1 MADFKSRNGMNEVE
15 YNELQNEMDRL
26 ANIKW
31 QGYAKTIKEV
41 GVSYLGAVAQS
52 AKLRHSLY
60 HKVSTYGIYLAS
72 ANLSGFNVCPNSEY
86 CKDNCL
92 NGSGHNRLDRLSKKG
107 SIDRSRII
115 KTRLFFA
122 NREVFMRIMIHEIEK
137 ERKKAEKNGTFFSI
151 RLNCTSDI
159 NPIAFTLEGK
169 NILEIFPD
177 VQFYDY
183 TKVPSRIAVADKYS
197 NYDITWSID
206 GSEKNREIGLEF
218 LKNGGR
224 VAVVYGE
231 NDMPK
236 TWYGYEC
243 GNGDETDYRPSDIA
257 PVCALKFKKTANNY
271 VNGKFTLPNIAFIV
285 TRENKNVIW

>member
-159 NPIAFTLEGK
+159 NPIAFTLDGK

-183 TKVPSRIAVADKYS
+183 TKVPSRIAVAEKYS

>member
-1 MADFKSRNGMNEVE
+1 MAVFKPTNGMNEVE
-15 YNELQNEMDRL
+15 YNEFQNEMNRL

-31 QGYAKTIKEV
+31 KGYDKTIKEV

-72 ANLSGFNVCPNSEY
+72 ADLSGFNVCPNSEY

-92 NGSGHNRLDRLSKKG
+92 NGSGHNMVNRLSKKG
-107 SIDRSRII
+107 TIDRSRTI
-115 KTRLFFA
+115 KTRLLFA
-122 NREVFMRIMIHEIEK
+122 NKEVFMRIMIHEIEK
-137 ERKKAEKNGTFFSI
+137 ERKKAENNGTFFSI

-159 NPIAFTLEGK
+159 NPIAFTLNGK

-177 VQFYDY
+177 IQFYDY
-183 TKVPSRIAVADKYS
+183 TKVLNRIALAKKYS

-206 GSEKNREIGLEF
+206 GSEKNREIGLEL

-243 GNGDETDYRPSDIA
+243 CNGDETDYRPSDIA

-271 VNGKFTLPNIAFIV
+271 VNGKFKLPNIAFIV
-285 TRENKNVIW
+285 TRENKNAIW

>member
-1 MADFKSRNGMNEVE
+1 MADFKSTNGMNEVE
-15 YNELQNEMDRL
+15 YNEFQNEMNRL

-31 QGYAKTIKEV
+31 KGYDKTIKEV

-72 ANLSGFNVCPNSEY
+72 ADLSGFNVCPNSEY

-92 NGSGHNRLDRLSKKG
+92 NGSGHNRVNRLSKKDT
-107 SIDRSRII
+107 IDRSRTI
-115 KTRLFFA
+115 KTRLLFA
-122 NREVFMRIMIHEIEK
+122 NKEVFMRIMIHEIEK
-137 ERKKAEKNGTFFSI
+137 ERKKAENNGTFFSI

-159 NPIAFTLEGK
+159 NPIAFTLNGK

-177 VQFYDY
+177 IQFYDY
-183 TKVPSRIAVADKYS
+183 TKVLNRIALAKKYS

-206 GSEKNREIGLEF
+206 GSEKNREIGLEL

-243 GNGDETDYRPSDIA
+243 CNGDETDYRPSDIA

-285 TRENKNVIW
+285 TRENKNAIW

>member
-92 NGSGHNRLDRLSKKG
+92 NGSGHNRLDRISKKG

>member
-31 QGYAKTIKEV
+31 QGYAKTIKEI

>member
-1 MADFKSRNGMNEVE
+1 MADFKPTNGMNEVE
-15 YNELQNEMDRL
+15 YNEFQNEMNRL

-31 QGYAKTIKEV
+31 KGYDKTIKEV

-72 ANLSGFNVCPNSEY
+72 ADLSGFNVCPNSEY

-92 NGSGHNRLDRLSKKG
+92 NGSGHNMVNRLSKKDT
-107 SIDRSRII
+107 IDRSRTI
-115 KTRLFFA
+115 KTRLLFA
-122 NREVFMRIMIHEIEK
+122 NKEVFMRIMIHEIEK
-137 ERKKAEKNGTFFSI
+137 ERKKAENNGTFFSI

-159 NPIAFTLEGK
+159 NPIAFTLNGK

-177 VQFYDY
+177 IQFYDY
-183 TKVPSRIAVADKYS
+183 TKVLNRIALAKKYS

-206 GSEKNREIGLEF
+206 GSEKNREIGLEL

-243 GNGDETDYRPSDIA
+243 CNGDETDYRPSDIA

-271 VNGKFTLPNIAFIV
+271 VNGKFTLPNIAFIL
-285 TRENKNVIW
+285 TRENKNAIW

>member
-1 MADFKSRNGMNEVE
+1 MAVFKPTNGMNEVE
-15 YNELQNEMDRL
+15 YNEFQNEMNRL

-31 QGYAKTIKEV
+31 KGYDKTIKEV

-72 ANLSGFNVCPNSEY
+72 ADLSGFNVCPNSEY

-107 SIDRSRII
+107 TIDRSRTI
-115 KTRLFFA
+115 KTRLLFA
-122 NREVFMRIMIHEIEK
+122 NKEVFMRIMIHEIEK
-137 ERKKAEKNGTFFSI
+137 ERKKAENNGTFFSI

-159 NPIAFTLEGK
+159 NPIAFTLNGK

-177 VQFYDY
+177 IQFYDY
-183 TKVPSRIAVADKYS
+183 TKVLNRIALAKKYS

-206 GSEKNREIGLEF
+206 GSEKNREIGLEL

-243 GNGDETDYRPSDIA
+243 CNGDEPDYRPSDIA

-285 TRENKNVIW
+285 TRENKNAIW

>member
-72 ANLSGFNVCPNSEY
+72 ADLSGFNVCPNSEY

-92 NGSGHNRLDRLSKKG
+92 NGSGHNMVNRLSKKG
-107 SIDRSRII
+107 TIDRSRTI
-115 KTRLFFA
+115 KTRLLFA
-122 NREVFMRIMIHEIEK
+122 NKEVFMRIMIHEIEK
-137 ERKKAEKNGTFFSI
+137 ERKKAENNGTFFSI

-159 NPIAFTLEGK
+159 NPIAFTLNGK

-177 VQFYDY
+177 IQFYDY
-183 TKVPSRIAVADKYS
+183 TKVLNRIALAKKYS

-206 GSEKNREIGLEF
+206 GSEKNREIGLEL

-243 GNGDETDYRPSDIA
+243 CNGDETDYRPSDIA

-285 TRENKNVIW
+285 TRENKNAIW

>member
-1 MADFKSRNGMNEVE
+1 MNEVE
-15 YNELQNEMDRL
+15 YNEFQNEMNRL

-31 QGYAKTIKEV
+31 KGYDKTIKEV

-72 ANLSGFNVCPNSEY
+72 ADLSGFNVCPNSEY

-92 NGSGHNRLDRLSKKG
+92 NGSGHNRVNRLSKKDT
-107 SIDRSRII
+107 IDRSRTI
-115 KTRLFFA
+115 KTRLLFA
-122 NREVFMRIMIHEIEK
+122 NKEVFMRIMIHEIEK
-137 ERKKAEKNGTFFSI
+137 ERKKAENNGTFFSI

-159 NPIAFTLEGK
+159 NPIAFTLNGK

-177 VQFYDY
+177 IQFYDY
-183 TKVPSRIAVADKYS
+183 TKVLNRIALAKKYS

-206 GSEKNREIGLEF
+206 GSEKNREIGLEL

-243 GNGDETDYRPSDIA
+243 CNGDETDYRPSDIA

-271 VNGKFTLPNIAFIV
+271 VNGKFTLPNIAFIL
-285 TRENKNVIW
+285 TRENKNAIW

>member
-159 NPIAFTLEGK
+159 NPIAFTLDGK

-183 TKVPSRIAVADKYS
+183 TKVPSRIAVAEKYS

-271 VNGKFTLPNIAFIV
+271 VNGKFTLPNIAFIL
-285 TRENKNVIW
+285 TRENKNAIW

>member
-1 MADFKSRNGMNEVE
+1 MADFKPTNGMNEVE
-15 YNELQNEMDRL
+15 YNEFQNEMNRL

-31 QGYAKTIKEV
+31 KGYDKTIKEV

-72 ANLSGFNVCPNSEY
+72 ADLSGFNVCPNSEY

-92 NGSGHNRLDRLSKKG
+92 NGSGHNRVNRLSKKDT
-107 SIDRSRII
+107 IDRSRTI
-115 KTRLFFA
+115 KTRLLFA
-122 NREVFMRIMIHEIEK
+122 NKEVFMRIMIHEIEK
-137 ERKKAEKNGTFFSI
+137 ERKKAENNGTFFSI

-159 NPIAFTLEGK
+159 NPIAFTLNGK

-177 VQFYDY
+177 IQFYDY
-183 TKVPSRIAVADKYS
+183 TKVLNRIALAKKYS

-206 GSEKNREIGLEF
+206 GSEKNREIGLEL

-243 GNGDETDYRPSDIA
+243 CNGDETDYRPSDIA

-271 VNGKFTLPNIAFIV
+271 VNGKFTLPNIAFIL

>member
-92 NGSGHNRLDRLSKKG
+92 NGSGHNRLDRISKKG

-183 TKVPSRIAVADKYS
+183 TKVPSRIAVAEKYS

-257 PVCALKFKKTANNY
+257 QVCALKFKKTANNY
-271 VNGKFTLPNIAFIV
+271 VNGKFTLPNIAFIL
-285 TRENKNVIW
+285 TRENKNAIW

>member
-1 MADFKSRNGMNEVE
+1 MADFKPTNGMNEVE
-15 YNELQNEMDRL
+15 YNEFQNEMNRL

-31 QGYAKTIKEV
+31 KGYDKTIKEV

-60 HKVSTYGIYLAS
+60 HKVSTYGICLAS
-72 ANLSGFNVCPNSEY
+72 ADLSGFNVCPNSEY

-92 NGSGHNRLDRLSKKG
+92 NGSGHNMVDRLSKKG
-107 SIDRSRII
+107 SIDRSRTI
-115 KTRLFFA
+115 KTRLLFA
-122 NREVFMRIMIHEIEK
+122 NKEVFMRIMIHEIEK
-137 ERKKAEKNGTFFSI
+137 ERKKAENNGTFFSI

-159 NPIAFTLEGK
+159 NPIAFTLNGK

-177 VQFYDY
+177 IQFYDY
-183 TKVPSRIAVADKYS
+183 TKVLNRIALAKKYS

-206 GSEKNREIGLEF
+206 GSEKNREIGLEL

-243 GNGDETDYRPSDIA
+243 CNGDETDYRPSDIA

-285 TRENKNVIW
+285 TRENKNAIW

>member
-1 MADFKSRNGMNEVE
+1 MAVFKPTNGMNEVE
-15 YNELQNEMDRL
+15 YNEFQNEMNRL

-31 QGYAKTIKEV
+31 KGYDKTIKEV

-72 ANLSGFNVCPNSEY
+72 ADLSGFNVCPNSEY

-92 NGSGHNRLDRLSKKG
+92 NGSGHNMVNRLSKKG
-107 SIDRSRII
+107 TIDRSRTI
-115 KTRLFFA
+115 KTRLLFA
-122 NREVFMRIMIHEIEK
+122 NKEVFMRIMIHEIEK
-137 ERKKAEKNGTFFSI
+137 ERKKAENNGTFFSI

-159 NPIAFTLEGK
+159 NPIAFTLNGK

-177 VQFYDY
+177 IQFYDY
-183 TKVPSRIAVADKYS
+183 TKVLNRIALAKKYS

-206 GSEKNREIGLEF
+206 GSEKNREIGLEL

-243 GNGDETDYRPSDIA
+243 CNGDETDYRPSDIA

-285 TRENKNVIW
+285 TRENKNAIW

>member
-1 MADFKSRNGMNEVE
+1 MAVFKPTNGMNEVE
-15 YNELQNEMDRL
+15 YNEFQNEMNRL

-31 QGYAKTIKEV
+31 KGYDKTIKEV

-72 ANLSGFNVCPNSEY
+72 ADLSGFNVCPNSEY

-92 NGSGHNRLDRLSKKG
+92 NGSGHNRVDRLSKKG
-107 SIDRSRII
+107 TIDRSRTI
-115 KTRLFFA
+115 KTRLLFA
-122 NREVFMRIMIHEIEK
+122 NKEVFMRIMIHEIEK
-137 ERKKAEKNGTFFSI
+137 ERKKAENNGTFFSI

-159 NPIAFTLEGK
+159 NPIAFTLNGK

-177 VQFYDY
+177 IQFYDY
-183 TKVPSRIAVADKYS
+183 TKVLNRIALAKKYS

-206 GSEKNREIGLEF
+206 GSEKNREIGLE
-218 LKNGGR
+218 LSKNGGR

-243 GNGDETDYRPSDIA
+243 CNGDETDYRPSDIA

-285 TRENKNVIW
+285 TRENKNAIW

>member
-52 AKLRHSLY
+52 AKLRHSFY

-72 ANLSGFNVCPNSEY
+72 AILSGFNVCPNSEY

-92 NGSGHNRLDRLSKKG
+92 NGSGHNRLDRLSKKNY
-107 SIDRSRII
+107 IDRSRII

-137 ERKKAEKNGTFFSI
+137 ERKKAEKNGTFF
-151 RLNCTSDI
+151 
-159 NPIAFTLEGK
+159 
-169 NILEIFPD
+169 
-177 VQFYDY
+177 
-183 TKVPSRIAVADKYS
+183 
-197 NYDITWSID
+197 
-206 GSEKNREIGLEF
+206 
-218 LKNGGR
+218 
-224 VAVVYGE
+224 
-231 NDMPK
+231 
-236 TWYGYEC
+236 
-243 GNGDETDYRPSDIA
+243 
-257 PVCALKFKKTANNY
+257 
-271 VNGKFTLPNIAFIV
+271 
-285 TRENKNVIW
+285 

>member
-1 MADFKSRNGMNEVE
+1 MADFKSTNGMNEVE
-15 YNELQNEMDRL
+15 YNEFQNEMNRL

-31 QGYAKTIKEV
+31 KGYDKTIKEV

-60 HKVSTYGIYLAS
+60 HNVSTYGIYLAS
-72 ANLSGFNVCPNSEY
+72 ADLSGFNVCPNSEY

-92 NGSGHNRLDRLSKKG
+92 NGSGHNRVNRLSKKDT
-107 SIDRSRII
+107 IDRSRTI
-115 KTRLFFA
+115 KTRLLFA
-122 NREVFMRIMIHEIEK
+122 NKEVFMRIMIHEIEK
-137 ERKKAEKNGTFFSI
+137 ERKKAENNGTFFSI

-159 NPIAFTLEGK
+159 NPIAFTLNGK

-177 VQFYDY
+177 IQFYDY
-183 TKVPSRIAVADKYS
+183 TKVLNRIALAKKYS

-206 GSEKNREIGLEF
+206 GSEKNREIGLEL

-243 GNGDETDYRPSDIA
+243 CNGDETDYRPSDIA

>member
-183 TKVPSRIAVADKYS
+183 TKVPSRIAVAEKYS

-243 GNGDETDYRPSDIA
+243 CNGDETDYRPSDIA

-271 VNGKFTLPNIAFIV
+271 VNGKFTLPNIAFIL
-285 TRENKNVIW
+285 TRENKNAIW

>member
-1 MADFKSRNGMNEVE
+1 MADFKPTNGMNEVE
-15 YNELQNEMDRL
+15 YNEFQNEMNRL

-31 QGYAKTIKEV
+31 KGYDKTIKEV

-72 ANLSGFNVCPNSEY
+72 ADLSGFNVCPNSEY

-107 SIDRSRII
+107 TIDRSRTI
-115 KTRLFFA
+115 KTRLLFA
-122 NREVFMRIMIHEIEK
+122 NKEVFMRIMIHEIEK
-137 ERKKAEKNGTFFSI
+137 ERKKAENNGTFFSI

-159 NPIAFTLEGK
+159 NPIAFTLNGK

-177 VQFYDY
+177 IQFYDY
-183 TKVPSRIAVADKYS
+183 TKVLNRIALAKKYS

-206 GSEKNREIGLEF
+206 GSEKNREIGLEL

-243 GNGDETDYRPSDIA
+243 CNGDETDYRPSDIA

-285 TRENKNVIW
+285 TRENKNAIW

>member
-92 NGSGHNRLDRLSKKG
+92 NGSGHNRLDRISKKG
-107 SIDRSRII
+107 YIDRSRII

-183 TKVPSRIAVADKYS
+183 TKVPSRIAVAEKYS

-231 NDMPK
+231 NDMLK

>member
-1 MADFKSRNGMNEVE
+1 MADFKPTNGMNEVE
-15 YNELQNEMDRL
+15 YNEFQNEMNRL

-31 QGYAKTIKEV
+31 KGYDKTIKEV
-41 GVSYLGAVAQS
+41 GVSYLGAVSQS

-72 ANLSGFNVCPNSEY
+72 ADLSGFNVCPNSEY

-92 NGSGHNRLDRLSKKG
+92 NGSGHNRVDRLSKKG
-107 SIDRSRII
+107 TIDRSRTI
-115 KTRLFFA
+115 KTILLFA
-122 NREVFMRIMIHEIEK
+122 NKEEFMRIMIHEIEK
-137 ERKKAEKNGTFFSI
+137 ERKKAENNGTFFSI

-159 NPIAFTLEGK
+159 NPIAFTLNGK

-177 VQFYDY
+177 IQFYDY
-183 TKVPSRIAVADKYS
+183 TKVLNRIALAKKYS

-206 GSEKNREIGLEF
+206 GSEKNREIGLEL

-243 GNGDETDYRPSDIA
+243 CNGDETDYRPSDIA

-285 TRENKNVIW
+285 TRENKNAIW

>member
-31 QGYAKTIKEV
+31 KGYDKTIKEV

-72 ANLSGFNVCPNSEY
+72 ADLSGFNVCPNSEY

-92 NGSGHNRLDRLSKKG
+92 NGSGHNRVDRLSKKG
-107 SIDRSRII
+107 TIDRSRTI
-115 KTRLFFA
+115 KTRLLFA
-122 NREVFMRIMIHEIEK
+122 NKEVFMRIMIHEIEK
-137 ERKKAEKNGTFFSI
+137 ERKKAENNGTFFSI

-159 NPIAFTLEGK
+159 NPIAFTLNGK

-177 VQFYDY
+177 IQFYDY
-183 TKVPSRIAVADKYS
+183 TKVLNRIALAKKYS

-206 GSEKNREIGLEF
+206 GSEKNREIGLEL

-243 GNGDETDYRPSDIA
+243 CNGDETDYRPSDIA

-285 TRENKNVIW
+285 TRENKNAIW

>member
-1 MADFKSRNGMNEVE
+1 MADFKPTNGMNEVE
-15 YNELQNEMDRL
+15 YNEFQNEMNRL

-31 QGYAKTIKEV
+31 KGYDKTIKEV

-72 ANLSGFNVCPNSEY
+72 ADLSGFNVCPNSEY

-92 NGSGHNRLDRLSKKG
+92 NGSGHNRVDRLSKKG
-107 SIDRSRII
+107 TIDRSRTI
-115 KTRLFFA
+115 KTRLLFA
-122 NREVFMRIMIHEIEK
+122 NKEVFMRIMIHEIEK
-137 ERKKAEKNGTFFSI
+137 ERKKAENNGTFFSI

-159 NPIAFTLEGK
+159 NPIAFTLNGK

-177 VQFYDY
+177 IQFYDY
-183 TKVPSRIAVADKYS
+183 TKVINRIALAKKYS

-206 GSEKNREIGLEF
+206 GSEKSREIGLEL

-243 GNGDETDYRPSDIA
+243 CNGDETDYRPSDIA

-285 TRENKNVIW
+285 TRENKNAIW

>member
-1 MADFKSRNGMNEVE
+1 MADFKSTNGMNEVE
-15 YNELQNEMDRL
+15 YNEFQNEMNRL

-31 QGYAKTIKEV
+31 KGYDKTIKEV

-72 ANLSGFNVCPNSEY
+72 ADLSGFNVCPNSEY

-92 NGSGHNRLDRLSKKG
+92 NGSGHNRIDRLSKKG
-107 SIDRSRII
+107 TIDRSRTI
-115 KTRLFFA
+115 KTRLLFA
-122 NREVFMRIMIHEIEK
+122 NKEVFMRIMIHEIEK
-137 ERKKAEKNGTFFSI
+137 ERKKAENNGTFFSI

-159 NPIAFTLEGK
+159 NPIAFTLNGK

-177 VQFYDY
+177 IQFYDY
-183 TKVPSRIAVADKYS
+183 TKVLNRIALAKKYS

-206 GSEKNREIGLEF
+206 GSEKNREIGLEL

-243 GNGDETDYRPSDIA
+243 CNGDETDYRPSDIA

-285 TRENKNVIW
+285 TRENKNAIW

>member
-92 NGSGHNRLDRLSKKG
+92 NGSGHNRLDRLSKKNY
-107 SIDRSRII
+107 IDRSRII

>member
-1 MADFKSRNGMNEVE
+1 MADFKPTNGMNEVE
-15 YNELQNEMDRL
+15 YNEFQNEMNRL

-31 QGYAKTIKEV
+31 KGYAKTIKEV

-72 ANLSGFNVCPNSEY
+72 ADLSGFNVCPNSEY

-92 NGSGHNRLDRLSKKG
+92 NGSGHNMVDRLSKKG
-107 SIDRSRII
+107 TIDRSRTI
-115 KTRLFFA
+115 KTRLLFA
-122 NREVFMRIMIHEIEK
+122 NKEVFMRIMIHEIEK
-137 ERKKAEKNGTFFSI
+137 ERKKAENNGTFFSI

-159 NPIAFTLEGK
+159 NPIAFTLNGK

-177 VQFYDY
+177 IQFYDY
-183 TKVPSRIAVADKYS
+183 TKVLNRIALAKKYS

-206 GSEKNREIGLEF
+206 GSEKNREIGLEL

-243 GNGDETDYRPSDIA
+243 CNGDETDYRPSDIA

-285 TRENKNVIW
+285 TRENKNAIW

>member
-1 MADFKSRNGMNEVE
+1 MAVFKPTNGMNEVE
-15 YNELQNEMDRL
+15 YNEFQNEMNRL

-31 QGYAKTIKEV
+31 KGYDKTSKEG

-72 ANLSGFNVCPNSEY
+72 ADLSGFNVCPNSEY

-92 NGSGHNRLDRLSKKG
+92 NGSGHNMVDRLSKKG
-107 SIDRSRII
+107 TIDRSRTI
-115 KTRLFFA
+115 KTRLLFA
-122 NREVFMRIMIHEIEK
+122 NKEVFMRIMIHEIEK
-137 ERKKAEKNGTFFSI
+137 ERKKAENNGTFFSI

-159 NPIAFTLEGK
+159 NPIAFTLNGK

-177 VQFYDY
+177 IQFYDY
-183 TKVPSRIAVADKYS
+183 TKVLNRIALAKKYS

-206 GSEKNREIGLEF
+206 GSEKNREIGLEL

-243 GNGDETDYRPSDIA
+243 CNGDETDYRPSDIA

-271 VNGKFTLPNIAFIV
+271 VNGKFTLPNIAFID
-285 TRENKNVIW
+285 TRENKNAIW

>member
-1 MADFKSRNGMNEVE
+1 MADFKPTNGMNEVE
-15 YNELQNEMDRL
+15 YNEFQNEMNRL

-31 QGYAKTIKEV
+31 KGYDKTIKEV

-72 ANLSGFNVCPNSEY
+72 ADLSGFNVCPNSEY

-92 NGSGHNRLDRLSKKG
+92 NGSGHNRVDRLSKKG
-107 SIDRSRII
+107 TIDRSRTI
-115 KTRLFFA
+115 KTRLLFA
-122 NREVFMRIMIHEIEK
+122 NKEVFMRIMIHEIEK
-137 ERKKAEKNGTFFSI
+137 ERKKAENNGTFFSI

-159 NPIAFTLEGK
+159 NPIAFTLNGK

-177 VQFYDY
+177 IQFYDY
-183 TKVPSRIAVADKYS
+183 TKVLNRIALAKKYS

-206 GSEKNREIGLEF
+206 GSEKNREIGLEL

-243 GNGDETDYRPSDIA
+243 CNGDETDYRPSDIA

-271 VNGKFTLPNIAFIV
+271 VNGKFRLPNIAFIV
-285 TRENKNVIW
+285 TRENKNAVW

>member
-1 MADFKSRNGMNEVE
+1 MADFKPTNGMNEVE
-15 YNELQNEMDRL
+15 YNEFQNEMNRL

-31 QGYAKTIKEV
+31 KGYDKTIKEV

-72 ANLSGFNVCPNSEY
+72 ADLSGFNVCPNSEY

-92 NGSGHNRLDRLSKKG
+92 NGSGHNMVDRLSKKG
-107 SIDRSRII
+107 TIDRSRTI
-115 KTRLFFA
+115 KTRLLFA
-122 NREVFMRIMIHEIEK
+122 NKEVFMRIMIHEIEK
-137 ERKKAEKNGTFFSI
+137 ERKKAENNGTFFSI

-159 NPIAFTLEGK
+159 NPIAFTLNGK

-177 VQFYDY
+177 IQFYDY
-183 TKVPSRIAVADKYS
+183 TKVLNRIALAKKYS

-206 GSEKNREIGLEF
+206 GSEKNREIGLEL

-243 GNGDETDYRPSDIA
+243 CNGDETDYRPSDIA

-271 VNGKFTLPNIAFIV
+271 VHGKFTLPNMAFIV
-285 TRENKNVIW
+285 TRENKNAIW

>member
-1 MADFKSRNGMNEVE
+1 MADFKSTNGMNEVE
-15 YNELQNEMDRL
+15 YNEFQNEMNRL

-31 QGYAKTIKEV
+31 KGYDKTIKEV

-72 ANLSGFNVCPNSEY
+72 ADLSGFNVCPNSEY

-92 NGSGHNRLDRLSKKG
+92 NGSGHNRVNRLSKKDT
-107 SIDRSRII
+107 IDRSRTI
-115 KTRLFFA
+115 KTRLLFA
-122 NREVFMRIMIHEIEK
+122 NKEVFMRIMIHEIEK
-137 ERKKAEKNGTFFSI
+137 ERKKAENNGTFFSI

-159 NPIAFTLEGK
+159 NPIAFTLNGK

-177 VQFYDY
+177 IQFYDY
-183 TKVPSRIAVADKYS
+183 TKVLNRIALAKKYS

-206 GSEKNREIGLEF
+206 GSEKNRESGLEL

-243 GNGDETDYRPSDIA
+243 CNGDETDYRPSDIA

>member
-72 ANLSGFNVCPNSEY
+72 AILSGFNVCPNSEY

-159 NPIAFTLEGK
+159 NPIAFILEGK

-183 TKVPSRIAVADKYS
+183 TKVPSRIAVAEKYS

-271 VNGKFTLPNIAFIV
+271 VNGHFRLPNIAFIV

>member
-72 ANLSGFNVCPNSEY
+72 ADLSGFNVCPNSEY

-92 NGSGHNRLDRLSKKG
+92 NGSGHNMADRLSKKG
-107 SIDRSRII
+107 SIDRSRTI
-115 KTRLFFA
+115 KTRLLFA
-122 NREVFMRIMIHEIEK
+122 NKEVFMRIMIHEIEK
-137 ERKKAEKNGTFFSI
+137 ERKKAEHNGTFFSI

-159 NPIAFTLEGK
+159 NPIAFTLNGK

-177 VQFYDY
+177 IQFYDY
-183 TKVPSRIAVADKYS
+183 TKVLNRIALAKKYS

-206 GSEKNREIGLEF
+206 GSEKNREIGLEL

-243 GNGDETDYRPSDIA
+243 CNGDETDYRPSDIA
-257 PVCALKFKKTANNY
+257 PVCELKFKKTANNY
-271 VNGKFTLPNIAFIV
+271 VNGKFTLPNIAFIL
-285 TRENKNVIW
+285 TRENKNAIW

>member
-1 MADFKSRNGMNEVE
+1 MADFKPTNGMNEVE
-15 YNELQNEMDRL
+15 YNEFQNEMNRL

-31 QGYAKTIKEV
+31 KGYAKTIKEV

-72 ANLSGFNVCPNSEY
+72 ADLSGFNVCPNSEY

-92 NGSGHNRLDRLSKKG
+92 NGSGHNMVNRLSKKG
-107 SIDRSRII
+107 TIDRSRTI
-115 KTRLFFA
+115 KTRLLFA
-122 NREVFMRIMIHEIEK
+122 NKEVFMRIMIHEIEK
-137 ERKKAEKNGTFFSI
+137 ERKKAENNGTFFSI

-159 NPIAFTLEGK
+159 NPIAFTLNGK

-177 VQFYDY
+177 IQFYDY
-183 TKVPSRIAVADKYS
+183 TKVLNRIALAKKYS

-206 GSEKNREIGLEF
+206 GSEKNREIGLEL

-243 GNGDETDYRPSDIA
+243 CNGDETDYRPSDIA

-285 TRENKNVIW
+285 TRENKNAIW

>member
-1 MADFKSRNGMNEVE
+1 MAVFKPTNGMNEVE
-15 YNELQNEMDRL
+15 YNEFQNEMNRL

-31 QGYAKTIKEV
+31 KGYAKTIKEV

-72 ANLSGFNVCPNSEY
+72 ADLSGFNVCPNSEY

-92 NGSGHNRLDRLSKKG
+92 NGSGHNMVDRLSKKG
-107 SIDRSRII
+107 SIDRSRTI
-115 KTRLFFA
+115 KTRLLFA
-122 NREVFMRIMIHEIEK
+122 NKEVFMRIMIHEIEK
-137 ERKKAEKNGTFFSI
+137 ERKKAENNGTFFSI

-159 NPIAFTLEGK
+159 NPIAFTLGGN

-177 VQFYDY
+177 IQFYDY
-183 TKVPSRIAVADKYS
+183 TKVLNRIALAKKYS

-206 GSEKNREIGLEF
+206 GSEKNREIGLEL

-243 GNGDETDYRPSDIA
+243 CNGDETDYRPSDIA

-285 TRENKNVIW
+285 TRENKNAIW

>member
-1 MADFKSRNGMNEVE
+1 MADFKPTNGMNEVE
-15 YNELQNEMDRL
+15 YNEFQNEMNRL

-31 QGYAKTIKEV
+31 KGYDKTIKEV

-72 ANLSGFNVCPNSEY
+72 ADLSGFNVCPNSEY

-92 NGSGHNRLDRLSKKG
+92 NGSGHNMVDRLSKKG
-107 SIDRSRII
+107 TIDRSRTI
-115 KTRLFFA
+115 KTRLLFA
-122 NREVFMRIMIHEIEK
+122 NKEVFMRIMIHEIEK
-137 ERKKAEKNGTFFSI
+137 ERKKAENNGTFFSI

-159 NPIAFTLEGK
+159 NPIAFTLNGK

-177 VQFYDY
+177 IQFYDY
-183 TKVPSRIAVADKYS
+183 TKVLNRIALAKKYS

-206 GSEKNREIGLEF
+206 GSEKNREIGLEL

-243 GNGDETDYRPSDIA
+243 CNGDETDYRPSDIA

-285 TRENKNVIW
+285 TRENKNAIW

>member
-1 MADFKSRNGMNEVE
+1 MAVFKPTNGMNEVE
-15 YNELQNEMDRL
+15 YNEFQNEMNRL

-31 QGYAKTIKEV
+31 KGYDKTIKEV

-72 ANLSGFNVCPNSEY
+72 ADLSGFNVCPNSEY

-92 NGSGHNRLDRLSKKG
+92 NGSGHNRVDRLSKKG
-107 SIDRSRII
+107 TIDRSRII
-115 KTRLFFA
+115 KTRLLFA
-122 NREVFMRIMIHEIEK
+122 NKEVFMRIMIHEIEK
-137 ERKKAEKNGTFFSI
+137 ERKKAENNGTFFSI

-159 NPIAFTLEGK
+159 NPIAFTLNGK

-177 VQFYDY
+177 IQFYDY
-183 TKVPSRIAVADKYS
+183 TKVLNRIALAKKYS

-206 GSEKNREIGLEF
+206 GSEKNREIGLEL

-243 GNGDETDYRPSDIA
+243 CNGDETDYRPSDIA

-285 TRENKNVIW
+285 TRENKNAIW

>member
-1 MADFKSRNGMNEVE
+1 MADFKPTNGMNEVE
-15 YNELQNEMDRL
+15 YNEFQNEMNRL

-31 QGYAKTIKEV
+31 KGYDKTIKEV

-72 ANLSGFNVCPNSEY
+72 ADLSGFNVCPNSEY

-92 NGSGHNRLDRLSKKG
+92 NGSGHNMVDRLSKKG
-107 SIDRSRII
+107 TIDRSRTI
-115 KTRLFFA
+115 KTRLLFA
-122 NREVFMRIMIHEIEK
+122 NKEVFMRIMIHEIEK
-137 ERKKAEKNGTFFSI
+137 ERKKAENNGTFFSI

-159 NPIAFTLEGK
+159 NPIVFTLNGK

-177 VQFYDY
+177 IQFYDY
-183 TKVPSRIAVADKYS
+183 TKVLNRIALAKKYS

-206 GSEKNREIGLEF
+206 GSEKNREIGLEL

-243 GNGDETDYRPSDIA
+243 CNGDETDYRPSDIA

-285 TRENKNVIW
+285 TRENKNAIW

>member
-72 ANLSGFNVCPNSEY
+72 ADLSGFNVCPNSEY

-92 NGSGHNRLDRLSKKG
+92 NGSGHNRVDRLSKKG
-107 SIDRSRII
+107 TIDRSRTI
-115 KTRLFFA
+115 KTRLLFA
-122 NREVFMRIMIHEIEK
+122 NKEVFMRIMIHEIEK
-137 ERKKAEKNGTFFSI
+137 ERKKAENNGTFFSI

-159 NPIAFTLEGK
+159 NPIAFTLNGK

-177 VQFYDY
+177 IQFYDY
-183 TKVPSRIAVADKYS
+183 TKVLNRIALAKKYS

-206 GSEKNREIGLEF
+206 GSEKNREIGLEL

-243 GNGDETDYRPSDIA
+243 CNGDETDYRPSDIA

-285 TRENKNVIW
+285 TRENKNAIW